1 MLQGKTEIKQ
11 NQFTF
16 TIQLKDETGKPIN
29 GTYHYSG
36 SVKPEFEKEAE
47 KPADGTLTFVEGRAE
62 ISLLHG
68 QQITL
73 QSLPLNAA
81 TL

>member
-1 MLQGKTEIKQ
+1 MKQ
-11 NQFTF
+11 DNRM
-16 TIQLKDETGKPIN
+16 N

-47 KPADGTLTFVEGRAE
+47 KPADGTLTFVDGRAE

-73 QSLPLNAA
+73 QVFR
-81 TL
+81 